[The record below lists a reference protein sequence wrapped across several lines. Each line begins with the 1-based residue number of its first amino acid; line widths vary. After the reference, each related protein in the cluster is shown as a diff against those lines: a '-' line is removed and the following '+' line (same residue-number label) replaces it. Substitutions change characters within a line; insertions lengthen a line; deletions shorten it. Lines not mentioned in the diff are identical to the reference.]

1 MFEIIFLPL
10 LVSFISVVAATPL
23 SLFFIKK
30 FKIID
35 DPKKHKHPA
44 ILHKKPVPRGGGIP
58 LFVGV
63 LIAGI
68 LFLPLTKIV
77 VALFLA
83 SFISLVVGVL
93 DDKYDLSPYIRI
105 IFNIIAGLIIVG
117 SGIGI

>member
-1 MFEIIFLPL
+1 MYEIIFLPFL
-10 LVSFISVVAATPL
+10 ISFITVISVTPL
-23 SLFFIKK
+23 SLIFIKK
-30 FKIID
+30 LGIID

-58 LFVGV
+58 LFIGV

-83 SFISLVVGVL
+83 SFISLFVGVL

-117 SGIGI
+117 SGV